1 MTDQLDLEG
10 LADEAAKLEWTIT
23 KYHDVEGPDG
33 RTVEL
38 NGFASVMAGGERQRW
53 SRARTKLVVDVLAA
67 FPGAIAA
74 LRASEAEC
82 ERLKV
87 ENVNLRIAFDMA
99 DESRETFFRQ
109 AKAAEA
115 KITAQ
120 AETISELV
128 RALKDAKSYG
138 NLYYRQRLPNQ
149 NEAYCDAVD
158 RINALIAKTAPDT
171 GEQSQ

>member
-99 DESRETFFRQ
+99 DESREVFFRRAAALSEALERVKTVRVNKSVDNIWSALDR
-109 AKAAEA
+109 AKKIACEA
-115 KITAQ
+115 LASTRTPAGSDE
-120 AETISELV
+120 A
-128 RALKDAKSYG
+128 RPDAG
-138 NLYYRQRLPNQ
+138 
-149 NEAYCDAVD
+149 AVG
-158 RINALIAKTAPDT
+158 
-171 GEQSQ
+171 GEGV